1 MERAFASLP
10 AIIAALGEPSPA
22 ALEAMVFAAWKRVAG
37 EQLSERTVPLRFRAN
52 RLSIAVED
60 KTWQRHLES
69 LAPEMLSRLRNK
81 LDDDVVKF
89 IEFRID
95 ASVAFANKKTRPT
108 DDLVSDAPPQLAA
121 AAEQICDAHLREVFL
136 KAAAAQLANRDAN

>member
-10 AIIAALGEPSPA
+10 AIIADLGEPSPSA
-22 ALEAMVFAAWKRVAG
+22 REAMVFAAWKRVAG
-37 EQLSERTVPLRFRAN
+37 EQLSERAVPLRFDEN

-81 LDDDVVKF
+81 LGEGVVKF

-95 ASVAFANKKTRPT
+95 AAAPFASRQKGKIIDPAP
-108 DDLVSDAPPQLAA
+108 DAPSELAA
-121 AAEQICDAHLREVFL
+121 SAKQIGDENLRGIFL
-136 KAAAAQLANRDAN
+136 QAAAAQLANRDAN